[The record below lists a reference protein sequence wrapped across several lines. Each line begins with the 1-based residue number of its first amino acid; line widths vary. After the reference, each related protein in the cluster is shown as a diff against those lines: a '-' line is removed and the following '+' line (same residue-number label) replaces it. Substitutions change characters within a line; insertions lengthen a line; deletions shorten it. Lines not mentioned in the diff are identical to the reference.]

1 MVLKKFHQ
9 DTTKLVPGDL
19 KLISPKE
26 LSQYYIE
33 DTKLLYFS
41 PGKTYLPFMYPFII
55 PLFFSSYSDVKILD
69 NHKEGIKM
77 EITFKRRLTNE
88 LMTTFVPSFF
98 LLGICYA
105 TTYFKPF
112 YFEANV
118 TVNLTVML
126 VATTLFIRYS
136 IFL

>member
-41 PGKTYLPFMYPFII
+41 PGKTYLPFIM
-55 PLFFSSYSDVKILD
+55 PLFFLSYSDVKKLD
-69 NHKEGIKM
+69 NQKEGIKM

>member
-41 PGKTYLPFMYPFII
+41 PGKNEIFHVPCIYKS
-55 PLFFSSYSDVKILD
+55 FSSFLFYLKYFVIKI
-69 NHKEGIKM
+69 
-77 EITFKRRLTNE
+77 R
-88 LMTTFVPSFF
+88 
-98 LLGICYA
+98 
-105 TTYFKPF
+105 
-112 YFEANV
+112 
-118 TVNLTVML
+118 
-126 VATTLFIRYS
+126 
-136 IFL
+136 

>member
-41 PGKTYLPFMYPFII
+41 PGRTEIFILYYFVI
-55 PLFFSSYSDVKILD
+55 KLD
-69 NHKEGIKM
+69 NHKHIHNIKLQH
-77 EITFKRRLTNE
+77 EI
-88 LMTTFVPSFF
+88 
-98 LLGICYA
+98 
-105 TTYFKPF
+105 
-112 YFEANV
+112 
-118 TVNLTVML
+118 
-126 VATTLFIRYS
+126 
-136 IFL
+136 